1 MGFGPVT
8 NVCKFGMTQESKLQ
22 NGGNQMKILADKTG
36 WTEEQWQDFRSKQK
50 QIGGSDVSIILGL
63 NPFKTAFTLWLEKTG
78 QIEPEPV
85 SNEYVEWGN
94 ILEPIIREK
103 FQRETGFQV
112 DVNNYVMAHDE
123 FPFMVA
129 NIDGEVIDDLHDG
142 KAGVLEIKTARER
155 YKKDWE
161 EGPPL
166 YYMCQIQ
173 HYLAV
178 MGYEYAYCAVLLGGS
193 TFRYFLIERDDYIID
208 QIISAE
214 MEFWNMV
221 ENNIAPEIDGSEQVS
236 KWLGQKYPA
245 DNGHEMPMT
254 GLHEAMAHEYLR
266 LTSLIKEM
274 SAEADAIKNKIKH
287 DAEDYR
293 SLIGSNI
300 KVSLPTISKIM
311 FDSKRFASDHPELYE
326 SYKTKESTYRNFT
339 VKFLN

>member
-1 MGFGPVT
+1 
-8 NVCKFGMTQESKLQ
+8 
-22 NGGNQMKILADKTG
+22 MKILADKTG
-36 WTEEQWQDFRSKQK
+36 WTEEQWQDYRSKQK
-50 QIGGSDVSIILGL
+50 GLGGSDISIILGL
-63 NPFKTAFTLWLEKTG
+63 NPFKTPFTLWLEKTG

-94 ILEPIIREK
+94 ILEPVIREK

-112 DVNNYVMAHDE
+112 EINNYIMAHDKHD
-123 FPFMVA
+123 FMVA
-129 NIDGEVIDDLHDG
+129 NIDGEVIDPQFGG
-142 KAGVLEIKTARER
+142 KSGVLEIKTARER

-178 MGYEYAYCAVLLGGS
+178 MDYDYAYCAVLLGGS

-214 MEFWNMV
+214 IEFWNMV
-221 ENNIAPEIDGSEQVS
+221 ENNIAPEIDGSEPVS
-236 KWLGQKYPA
+236 KWLGRKYPA
-245 DNGHEMPMT
+245 DNSEIAEMT
-254 GLHEAMAHEYLR
+254 ALHEELAHEYLR

-274 SAEADAIKNKIKH
+274 SAEADAIKNKLKLE
-287 DAEDYR
+287 AGDYKV
-293 SLIGSNI
+293 LLGDTI

-311 FDSKRFASDHPELYE
+311 FDSKRFASDHPSLYE
-326 SYKTKESTYRNFT
+326 QYKQKESTYRNFT
-339 VKFLN
+339 VKFLK